1 LVQYELVDSSTA
13 AIQALNGCLLPGSTQ
28 PLLVRYADSPAEK
41 AAKAARKER
50 LVTRGGAPNG
60 LGVGQLA
67 LQEQI
72 QQHLLE
78 LVSCPFLFPPS
89 LGGNAASAIQHTDF

>member
-1 LVQYELVDSSTA
+1 VEASTA

-28 PLLVRYADSPAEK
+28 PLLVRYADSPTEK

-50 LVTRGGAPNG
+50 LVTRGGALNG

-78 LVSCPFLFPPS
+78 LVWPTFLSFPNFIHYNS
-89 LGGNAASAIQHTDF
+89 FYQ